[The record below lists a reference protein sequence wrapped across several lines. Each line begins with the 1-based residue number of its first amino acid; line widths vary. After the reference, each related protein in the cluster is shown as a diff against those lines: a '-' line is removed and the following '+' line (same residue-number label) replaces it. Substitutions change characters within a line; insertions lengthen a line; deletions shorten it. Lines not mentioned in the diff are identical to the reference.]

1 MTERDAR
8 GNTVVRTLQNP
19 PLVSVT
25 DSLGRAI
32 HFTYSGGRLASI
44 VTPAGTFSYTYDRQ
58 GHLTSVQRSDGK
70 SRRYEYSGQRLT
82 GVIDVTGLCVQTLSY
97 DADGRVTASALAGDT
112 DRITI
117 AYPSAL
123 TRTITDA
130 MNVTSTYQLDATGG
144 VARVRSFTGPACNA
158 CGGNTG
164 ASYEYTAAQ
173 QISQVADAEGT
184 VTAYTYDAD
193 GNMLTVTRTGIR
205 NGVASSATITMTYTT
220 LGRIASIDGPRTD
233 VNDVTSFA
241 YYPDAAA
248 QGHNRGQLRTVTDAL
263 GQIAEDR
270 PRDVDAHDATS
281 LRGVKPILL
290 ADDGNVGLPR
300 IGEGRAHRLA
310 AQSQKHGEGNTEEHG
325 PDVAELLEHQGRPG
339 LDTNSIRA

>member
-1 MTERDAR
+1 MRVNRDIHAYDSQGLLTGIAFANGATVTCAYSGTRSVTERDAR

-58 GHLTSVQRSDGK
+58 GHLTSVQRPDGK

-82 GVIDVTGLCVQTLSY
+82 GVIDATGLRVQTLSY

-144 VARVRSFTGPACNA
+144 VARVRSFTGR
-158 CGGNTG
+158 
-164 ASYEYTAAQ
+164 
-173 QISQVADAEGT
+173 AE
-184 VTAYTYDAD
+184 
-193 GNMLTVTRTGIR
+193 I
-205 NGVASSATITMTYTT
+205 
-220 LGRIASIDGPRTD
+220 
-233 VNDVTSFA
+233 
-241 YYPDAAA
+241 
-248 QGHNRGQLRTVTDAL
+248 
-263 GQIAEDR
+263 
-270 PRDVDAHDATS
+270 
-281 LRGVKPILL
+281 
-290 ADDGNVGLPR
+290 
-300 IGEGRAHRLA
+300 GRASCR
-310 AQSQKHGEGNTEEHG
+310 ER
-325 PDVAELLEHQGRPG
+325 V
-339 LDTNSIRA
+339 